1 MANDGSIGN
10 EYGSDVFLLSL
21 VLDSSVLAEA
31 MGEVRLLFR

>member
-1 MANDGSIGN
+1 MMGVSVMNT
-10 EYGSDVFLLSL
+10 VLMFFLLSL